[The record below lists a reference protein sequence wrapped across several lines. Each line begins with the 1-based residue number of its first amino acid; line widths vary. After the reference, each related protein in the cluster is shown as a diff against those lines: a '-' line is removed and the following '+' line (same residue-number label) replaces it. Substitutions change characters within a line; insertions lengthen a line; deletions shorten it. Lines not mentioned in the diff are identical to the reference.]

1 MKKYNGINR
10 QLVTKYVSVII
21 IATVFFIGM
30 GTFIVK
36 NILINNSQ
44 DLLKNFALQ
53 VGKDVNE
60 IIQLE
65 IDKVEIISEMPIMSD
80 QSVSKEEKL
89 RALAGIVEE
98 HNYKKGAYIELD
110 GTCTTTLGEVVD
122 VSDKEYFPINLSGK
136 SYMTAPNISKA
147 DGGLQIAITSPIMS
161 SEGEMLGIL
170 FVSKEADKFSEITN
184 GISFARTGT
193 AYVVDSKGTNIIN
206 RDIQKVIDKV
216 NRIEDAKTNPE
227 FADLAKVTEEMI
239 KGVNGTGSYVYG
251 GEKKF
256 LGFAPIEST
265 GWAVGI
271 TVEES
276 DMLTGMTKMVI
287 SFLFVGMIIIVIVSI
302 VTYSISRRLSGRLNK
317 LKSEV
322 TDISEGKFISKE
334 VDEKINDEI
343 TEVIIAVEE
352 TKKSVA
358 EMISSIKE
366 SANIIN
372 EECSELTVISDKFL
386 AGSKNI
392 NLAIEDSAKA
402 AENQANELTEINEI
416 LEEFDAAINEN
427 SSNMV
432 VINDRSL
439 EISKQANESRKD
451 MDSLSEF
458 INTLNTSFGSF
469 RDEIDDME
477 DSMNKINDITKL
489 INSISDQ
496 TNLLALNAAI
506 EAARA
511 GEAGKGF
518 SVVADEIRNL
528 AEQSKESTENTY
540 RVIENVLIKVQNII
554 KTSEIITKELL
565 SGEENVQHNVERF
578 EEILTS
584 VSQISPMIDSV
595 SGSFKEILLQK
606 DRIISKV
613 EGASAVSEEL
623 AASSEE
629 ILASTNEFVSAS
641 ENVRESTEKLNELSK
656 KMNEDVDMFEI

>member
-1 MKKYNGINR
+1 MKKYNSINR
-10 QLVTKYVSVII
+10 QLVTKYVSIII

-30 GTFIVK
+30 GTFIGK
-36 NILINNSQ
+36 NILRDNSQ
-44 DLLKNFALQ
+44 ELLKSFASQ
-53 VGKDVNE
+53 VGKDIDE
-60 IIQLE
+60 IIKLE

-80 QSVSKEEKL
+80 ASVSKEEKL

-98 HNYKKGAYIELD
+98 HNYKKGALIDLD
-110 GTCTTTLGEVVD
+110 GTCTTTLGEIVD

-147 DGGLQIAITSPIMS
+147 DGGLQISITSPIMS
-161 SEGEMLGIL
+161 HEGEMLGIL
-170 FVSKEADKFSEITN
+170 FVSKDAEKFSEITN
-184 GISFARTGT
+184 GISFAKTGT

-216 NRIEDAKTNPE
+216 NRITDAKTDSK

-239 KGVNGTGSYVYG
+239 KGVNGTGSYMFN
-251 GEKKF
+251 GERKF

-265 GWAVGI
+265 GWSVGI

-276 DMLTGMTKMVI
+276 DMLGGLSNMTI
-287 SFLFVGMIIIVIVSI
+287 SFIFIGIFIVVVVSV
-302 VTYSISRRLSGRLNK
+302 VTYLISKRLSARLNK
-317 LKSEV
+317 VKLEV
-322 TDISEGKFISKE
+322 TDISEGKFIAKE

-343 TEVIIAVEE
+343 TEVIIAVED

-366 SANIIN
+366 SSNIIT
-372 EECSELTVISDKFL
+372 EECSDLTVISDKFL
-386 AGSKNI
+386 TGTQNI
-392 NLAIEDSAKA
+392 NIAIEDSAKA
-402 AENQANELTEINEI
+402 AENQANELTQINGI

-427 SSNMV
+427 SDNMEM
-432 VINDRSL
+432 INDRSL

-451 MDSLSEF
+451 MDSLSKF
-458 INTLNTSFGSF
+458 INTLSTSFSSF
-469 RDEIDDME
+469 RSEIDEME
-477 DSMNKINDITKL
+477 DSMKKINDITQL

-540 RVIENVLIKVQNII
+540 KVIENVLKKVQNII
-554 KTSEIITKELL
+554 QTSELITKELS
-565 SGEENVQHNVERF
+565 SGEKNVQQNVERF

-584 VSQISPMIDSV
+584 ISQISPMIDSV
-595 SGSFKEILLQK
+595 SNSFNEILIQK
-606 DRIISKV
+606 DTIISKV

-623 AASSEE
+623 AASCEE
-629 ILASTNEFVSAS
+629 VLASTNEFVAESS
-641 ENVRESTEKLNELSK
+641 NVKDSTEKLNELSK
-656 KMNEDVDMFEI
+656 TMNENVDMFEI